1 MAVLTCNAGA
11 NKIEQKST
19 MSTTYLSFPTK
30 VCHLGGCRCA
40 PRTHMRRQVST
51 IRILRMRAAQNAAPK
66 IDANDP
72 RVAHF

>member
-1 MAVLTCNAGA
+1 
-11 NKIEQKST
+11 

-30 VCHLGGCRCA
+30 VRRLCGCLCA
-40 PRTHMRRQVST
+40 ARAHVRRQVST

>member
-1 MAVLTCNAGA
+1 
-11 NKIEQKST
+11 

-30 VCHLGGCRCA
+30 VCRLCECLCVARA
-40 PRTHMRRQVST
+40 HMRWQVST

-66 IDANDP
+66 IDASDP